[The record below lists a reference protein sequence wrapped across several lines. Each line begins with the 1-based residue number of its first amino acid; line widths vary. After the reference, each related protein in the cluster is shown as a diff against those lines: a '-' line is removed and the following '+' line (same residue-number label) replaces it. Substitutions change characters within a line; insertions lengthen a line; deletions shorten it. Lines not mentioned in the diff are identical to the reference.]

1 MKHTL
6 VKKSSLFQLTIGAG
20 LVDQGPA
27 AQHGENQVRR
37 VQILAISKHDGDSA
51 RQVLCLIKVE
61 LIPLMNICRSEH
73 DLEIVAIDRFK
84 VCGLEE

>member
-1 MKHTL
+1 MKHAL
-6 VKKSSLFQLTIGAG
+6 VKKSALFELPIGAS

-27 AQHGENQVRR
+27 TQHREDQVSR
-37 VQILAISKHDGDSA
+37 VKILAIGKHDGNSA